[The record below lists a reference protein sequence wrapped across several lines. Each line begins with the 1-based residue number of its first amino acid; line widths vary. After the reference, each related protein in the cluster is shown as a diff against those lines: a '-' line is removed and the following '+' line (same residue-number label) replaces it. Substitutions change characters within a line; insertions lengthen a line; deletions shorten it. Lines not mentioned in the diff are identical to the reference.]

1 MKVRFAA
8 LAVALALAVSAMPA
22 VAQQPGPPPGGMG
35 GPGGPGG
42 GRRMAA
48 LLNGITL
55 TAPQQARVDSIQASI
70 RAQMPPRTP
79 GQAPDSTAMQLRRV
93 LSARQDSLVRSL
105 LTPEQQATWD
115 RNLQNIPQGM
125 PSRPPGQ

>member
-1 MKVRFAA
+1 MKVRLAA
-8 LAVALALAVSAMPA
+8 LAVALALAVSAIPA

-35 GPGGPGG
+35 GPGGA
-42 GRRMAA
+42 GRRMTA
-48 LLNGITL
+48 LMNGITL

-70 RAQMPPRTP
+70 RAQMPQRTP

-115 RNLQNIPQGM
+115 RNLQNMPQGM
-125 PSRPPGQ
+125 PPRPPGQ

>member
-22 VAQQPGPPPGGMG
+22 VAQQPGPPPAGMG
-35 GPGGPGG
+35 GPGGPGGG

-55 TAPQQARVDSIQASI
+55 TAPQQARVDSIQAGI
-70 RAQMPPRTP
+70 RAQMPQR
-79 GQAPDSTAMQLRRV
+79 
-93 LSARQDSLVRSL
+93 
-105 LTPEQQATWD
+105 
-115 RNLQNIPQGM
+115 M
-125 PSRPPGQ
+125 PPRPPGQ